1 MSEQEQI
8 ENKLIDKT
16 IQRRNILLEEAKEEA
31 ENILRRAEAEKKR
44 IETQTEDTIQSIIG
58 GELRAVHDRI
68 VGGAQLQGRKQVM
81 EARAEV
87 VNKVFQQVE
96 EEIKNVVKGPDY
108 KNILVNLAQESIETL
123 EEDCIIYANKEDTEH
138 LKSVM
143 EQLPTGKKVKI
154 ETSPVDIVGGITV
167 VNMKGTKTIYN
178 TLDSRL
184 KEIKDKLT
192 ADVAEKLGVI

>member
-1 MSEQEQI
+1 VSEQEQI

-58 GELRAVHDRI
+58 GELRAVYDRI
-68 VGGAQLQGRKQVM
+68 VGGAQLQGRKDVM

-96 EEIKNVVKGPDY
+96 EEIKKVVEGPDY
-108 KNILVNLAQESIETL
+108 KNILVKLAQESIETL
-123 EEDCIIYANKEDTEH
+123 EEDCIIYANKEDAEY

-154 ETSPVDIVGGITV
+154 ETSPVDIVGGVTV
-167 VNMKGTKTIYN
+167 VNMQGTKTIYN